1 MVRVYVYLMVRV
13 SVGEGSLYFHGTIA
27 YMVGAAVYG
36 WGKVGRGKVGPG
48 KVGWTNDDQTKD
60 VVRIRSQ

>member
-1 MVRVYVYLMVRV
+1 MHCILNVSIDMVGVYVYLMVRV

-36 WGKVGRGKVGPG
+36 WGKVGRGKVGR
-48 KVGWTNDDQTKD
+48 TNA
-60 VVRIRSQ
+60 IRQKT